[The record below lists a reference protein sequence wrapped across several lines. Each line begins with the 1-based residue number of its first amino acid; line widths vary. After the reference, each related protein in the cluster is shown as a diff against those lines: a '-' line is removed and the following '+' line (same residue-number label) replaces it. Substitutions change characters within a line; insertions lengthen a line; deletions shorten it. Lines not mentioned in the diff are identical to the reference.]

1 MTFVHDDSATDFWFD
16 NSTVERAQR
25 RCFAWPRSTSE
36 PSPLTTRLVTRPS
49 ISASC
54 MTTPD
59 QPSSTQ
65 VALAELC
72 AGKVLVVE
80 ASHADRPSRTA
91 HAIRNSAAIQ
101 SRQTCVSSAACRASI
116 TRIRKPIRAGSRS
129 IRAVVSPRQRD
140 LSTPEAWSARH
151 EVREAVSELLADQ
164 RDGRGASRRSE

>member
-1 MTFVHDDSATDFWFD
+1 MTYVQDDSATDFWFD

-80 ASHADRPSRTA
+80 ASARRQAKPHRTRNPELCRDPIESDLRLFRRLSRLDNTHPQA
-91 HAIRNSAAIQ
+91 HS
-101 SRQTCVSSAACRASI
+101 CR
-116 TRIRKPIRAGSRS
+116 
-129 IRAVVSPRQRD
+129 
-140 LSTPEAWSARH
+140 
-151 EVREAVSELLADQ
+151 
-164 RDGRGASRRSE
+164 